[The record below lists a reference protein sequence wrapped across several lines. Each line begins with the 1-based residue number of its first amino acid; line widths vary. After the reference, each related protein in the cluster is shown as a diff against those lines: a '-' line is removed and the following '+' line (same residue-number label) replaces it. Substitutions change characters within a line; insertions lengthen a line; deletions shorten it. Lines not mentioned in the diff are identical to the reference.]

1 MHGLLDENSRSGIFE
16 GPVWN
21 FYRSSLIRRQQA
33 RAGDRQTADEVASV
47 HPAPGDGGRCWVPSS
62 SGKRGRA
69 GVAGP
74 LLSQIVEASAL
85 ECEAETL
92 SLCKPECNSASV
104 FTQTGMPTT
113 PGLTP
118 GLACGEVAS
127 LLHTSTDAFRGQVQ
141 HQHQQ
146 LRQLLSRGWCY
157 RITGPAGK

>member
-33 RAGDRQTADEVASV
+33 RAGGRQMADEVASV

-74 LLSQIVEASAL
+74 LLSQVVEASAL

-104 FTQTGMPTT
+104 FTQTGMPTN
-113 PGLTP
+113 PW
-118 GLACGEVAS
+118 
-127 LLHTSTDAFRGQVQ
+127 TDARTGVRGSGESPP
-141 HQHQQ
+141 HQH
-146 LRQLLSRGWCY
+146 RCISR
-157 RITGPAGK
+157 TGSAPAPASAAAPVSGLVL